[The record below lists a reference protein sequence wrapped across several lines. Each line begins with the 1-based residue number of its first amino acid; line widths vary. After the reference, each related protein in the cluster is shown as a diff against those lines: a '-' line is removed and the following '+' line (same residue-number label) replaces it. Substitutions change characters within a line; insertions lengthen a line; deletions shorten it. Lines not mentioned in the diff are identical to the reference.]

1 MYGVWSRTRLNDY
14 HSYLTPSSQ
23 VSFVKL
29 LLVSSFAWAKLHHFR
44 TFLSHTAHSS
54 DPGPVEGLSNHWIS
68 VANTGK
74 RAIYKLQIE
83 QKLSH
88 PSDAR
93 GLQAHCF
100 PLWSQVNCREESVMA
115 FGYSCKSY
123 IRAYGRNVLDSDLY
137 LWYRANPKRPFFCSA
152 LGHHTLGC
160 LLIPA
165 SLGLADAPCFLHR
178 TLTMATLRLP
188 GCTSLTSTGR

>member
-1 MYGVWSRTRLNDY
+1 MCGVWSKTRLNDY

-44 TFLSHTAHSS
+44 AFPSHTAHSS
-54 DPGPVEGLSNHWIS
+54 DPAPVEGLSSHRIS
-68 VANTGK
+68 IANTGK

-83 QKLSH
+83 RNLLH
-88 PSDAR
+88 PSDAK

-100 PLWSQVNCREESVMA
+100 PLWSQVSCRGESVMA
-115 FGYSCKSY
+115 FGYSCKSS
-123 IRAYGRNVLDSDLY
+123 ILAYGRNVLDSDSY
-137 LWYRANPKRPFFCSA
+137 LWYRANPKRLFFCSA
-152 LGHHTLGC
+152 LGHHTLGR

-165 SLGLADAPCFLHR
+165 SLGLAEAPCFLHS
-178 TLTMATLRLP
+178 TPTMAALRLP
-188 GCTSLTSTGR
+188 WCTSLTSTGR